1 MLVIDLLSNK
11 LMHLLLVD
19 SPVEIHTRTNALG
32 MDPITEFGFLGKRVI
47 LI

>member
-11 LMHLLLVD
+11 LMHLLLLKLVD

-32 MDPITEFGFLGKRVI
+32 MDPITEFGFLGK
-47 LI
+47 